1 MMKPITE
8 AHVQRSE
15 DVSRGRQPLRLEI
28 GRRRKRTRA
37 GADKFV
43 TEVRYGDATALVV
56 PWSAERRDSP
66 ESVLVPGLRRGVETI
81 AA

>member
-1 MMKPITE
+1 MKPITE
-8 AHVQRSE
+8 AHVRRGE
-15 DVSRGRQPLRLEI
+15 DLSHGRRPLRLEI

-37 GADKFV
+37 GTEKFV
-43 TEVRYGDATALVV
+43 TEVRSGDATAIVV
-56 PWSAERRDSP
+56 PWSPERRDSP